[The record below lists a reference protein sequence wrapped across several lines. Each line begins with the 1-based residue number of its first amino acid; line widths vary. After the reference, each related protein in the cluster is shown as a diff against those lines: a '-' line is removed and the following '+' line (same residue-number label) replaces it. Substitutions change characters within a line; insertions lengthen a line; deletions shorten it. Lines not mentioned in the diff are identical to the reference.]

1 MQRLVLQ
8 AFPSYDKLKIR
19 CSGRLQMILLCRL
32 WVPLVFRCIIF
43 LYFFLFMFHTYEH
56 QEPMLGTLQSF
67 PANVNLVRLS
77 F

>member
-19 CSGRLQMILLCRL
+19 CSGRLQMILLYRL
-32 WVPLVFRCIIF
+32 WVPGIPLYNFFCF
-43 LYFFLFMFHTYEH
+43 LLFMFHTYEH